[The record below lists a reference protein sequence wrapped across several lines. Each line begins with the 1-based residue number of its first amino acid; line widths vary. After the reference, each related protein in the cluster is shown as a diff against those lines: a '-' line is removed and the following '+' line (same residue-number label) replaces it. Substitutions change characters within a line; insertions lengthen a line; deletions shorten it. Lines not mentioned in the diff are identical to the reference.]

1 MRLGERQDPGRF
13 IVQNCFLFMEIP
25 IHCAKHIYARFR
37 AVQQR
42 LTGVALGEV

>member
-1 MRLGERQDPGRF
+1 MSPARILVQDFVKIGLNQF
-13 IVQNCFLFMEIP
+13 FG
-25 IHCAKHIYARFR
+25 AKHIYARFR